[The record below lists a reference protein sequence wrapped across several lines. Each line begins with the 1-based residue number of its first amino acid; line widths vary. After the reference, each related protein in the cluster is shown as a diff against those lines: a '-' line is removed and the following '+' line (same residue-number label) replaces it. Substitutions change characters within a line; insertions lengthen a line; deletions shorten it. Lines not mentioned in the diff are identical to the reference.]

1 MIDREYIKKNINLI
15 FDVETLNIRNN
26 KLFHYVETSSDV
38 NTEKKG
44 SSGAYTPRYS
54 ARPPFVDMQ
63 LNPNGNWELQWE
75 TYTNLKKLYNKVEHL
90 PGCRKVFLD
99 ILEKK
104 LSNLGAISVST
115 HIDSRTKIPIA
126 HELHSSASLA
136 FYFLLKID
144 CKNAIIGALEKK
156 LNENMIQDTVEDIN
170 TGEYVDIE
178 IYNCENDIEGLFRSV
193 LRFMHLEPIC
203 FSEQLLNFLN
213 RTAYNCLGTSSDLGK
228 QFIEEIIF
236 LNYNRL
242 IDELKDSNEEINIHK
257 EQVIE
262 LISRYGFPQDMERFL
277 LEIDELPDLS
287 KWQSVN
293 SGMIGN
299 LRSFF
304 EALVRSIA
312 DKISTKTGVECPKPQ
327 GNETEIG
334 IKRKYIKEQLE
345 LSGADNKLID
355 SFVTILHKEGG
366 HTFVSERKYF
376 VMTKNIGIEIA
387 YFLLSIYEEKF
398 EKS

>member
-1 MIDREYIKKNINLI
+1 M
-15 FDVETLNIRNN
+15 
-26 KLFHYVETSSDV
+26 
-38 NTEKKG
+38 
-44 SSGAYTPRYS
+44 
-54 ARPPFVDMQ
+54 
-63 LNPNGNWELQWE
+63 
-75 TYTNLKKLYNKVEHL
+75 
-90 PGCRKVFLD
+90 
-99 ILEKK
+99 
-104 LSNLGAISVST
+104 
-115 HIDSRTKIPIA
+115 
-126 HELHSSASLA
+126 
-136 FYFLLKID
+136 
-144 CKNAIIGALEKK
+144 
-156 LNENMIQDTVEDIN
+156 
-170 TGEYVDIE
+170 
-178 IYNCENDIEGLFRSV
+178 
-193 LRFMHLEPIC
+193 
-203 FSEQLLNFLN
+203 
-213 RTAYNCLGTSSDLGK
+213 
-228 QFIEEIIF
+228 
-236 LNYNRL
+236 NYNRL

-366 HTFVSERKYF
+366 HTFISERKYF

-387 YFLLSIYEEKF
+387 YFLLSVYEEKF